1 MGPERGMVFATPPR
15 SSMDQMKEDDDRRT
29 SRAGSDAGG
38 TIYSGS
44 DEPDDEEDAPF
55 RSLPFSSYVGHTADV
70 LDLAWSKVGQVTWKN
85 MFLTAH
91 VLNSICQNSDF
102 LTATLLELLPLTSTL
117 SLRSRFWAV
126 AIRIVYRI
134 WLCYRFYFRWLWDR
148 LKLISL
154 SLIHQIQLDCLM
166 FIVLNFF
173 FKNSATP
180 TNTPFLTAEG
190 LVF

>member
-15 SSMDQMKEDDDRRT
+15 SSMDQMKEDEDRRT

-70 LDLAWSKVGQVTWKN
+70 LDLAWSKVGQITWKN

-102 LTATLLELLPLTSTL
+102 LTATL
-117 SLRSRFWAV
+117 
-126 AIRIVYRI
+126 RIVTPNFDLKLKKSLLGSRYSYRI
-134 WLCYRFYFRWLWDR
+134 PDLAVL
-148 LKLISL
+148 
-154 SLIHQIQLDCLM
+154 QIL
-166 FIVLNFF
+166 F
-173 FKNSATP
+173 
-180 TNTPFLTAEG
+180 
-190 LVF
+190 